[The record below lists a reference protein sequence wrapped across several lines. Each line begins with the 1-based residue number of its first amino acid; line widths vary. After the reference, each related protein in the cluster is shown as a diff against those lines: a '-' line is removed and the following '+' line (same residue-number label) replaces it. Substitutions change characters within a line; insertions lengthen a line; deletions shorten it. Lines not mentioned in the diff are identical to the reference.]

1 MVAFLSGCTGA
12 PKWGT
17 WSKAPTQAQIAA
29 VMGRTEAKAENQA
42 AVATTPPPDWRK
54 DSAVVVTMP

>member
-1 MVAFLSGCTGA
+1 MAAFLSGCTGA

-29 VMGRTEAKAENQA
+29 VMGRTEAKAESQA
-42 AVATTPPPDWRK
+42 AATPASPPDWRK
-54 DSAVVVTMP
+54 DSAVFVTMP